1 MHASIIGLLFI
12 LLIGQ
17 LHVSVMVHI
26 GRGGHRLQV
35 DQAPSLGGVRIQ
47 DIVIVFSVDWAE
59 VILLL
64 EIVDEEVLEALQS
77 SPIWSIV
84 LLHEKLFL
92 LVLICLDVGELRRV
106 NWLLDS
112 YGGLVGGLIY
122 LLMLVEPPH
131 YLFLRVSLHVLGVL
145 GAIQLPKV
153 YSLRIHAC
161 HGSVEH
167 HHTIIGDV
175 TLIRGCGS
183 ANQCVL

>member
-1 MHASIIGLLFI
+1 MHASIIGLLLI

-17 LHVSVMVHI
+17 LHVSVMVRI

-35 DQAPSLGGVRIQ
+35 DQTPSLGRVRIQ
-47 DIVIVFSVDWAE
+47 DIVMVFSVDWAE

-64 EIVDEEVLEALQS
+64 EVVDEEVLEALQS
-77 SPIWSIV
+77 SPIWGIV
-84 LLHEKLFL
+84 LLHEELFL
-92 LVLICLDVGELRRV
+92 LVLISLDVGELRGV
-106 NWLLDS
+106 HGLLHS

-122 LLMLVEPPH
+122 LLMLVKPPH
-131 YLFLRVSLHVLGVL
+131 YLFLRVCLHVLGVL
-145 GAIQLPKV
+145 GAIKLSKV
-153 YSLRIHAC
+153 YSLSIHAC

-175 TLIRGCGS
+175 TLIRSGGS